1 MFFKQIHKLLV
12 EWLDDIDQK
21 IQSDDSLLNDLSE
34 KKAKLEKFK
43 TFNRDID
50 SHKDLVNKLNEKLQ
64 EDSSLKSKDIDDTLK
79 RYEDIKKT
87 VNDMISVSV
96 FYEKILLYRTTYYIY
111 AMYSL
116 NVFFFYRN
124 LKITSIPTFSIR
136 SLMTVSMTGSVIA
149 RLKYS
154 SVQTLTVIR
163 KKFRRSLRMLTR
175 SLDH

>member
-79 RYEDIKKT
+79 RYDDIKKT

-96 FYEKILLYRTTYYIY
+96 FYVKILLCRTTYYLHAIY
-111 AMYSL
+111 L
-116 NVFFFYRN
+116 FNVFFF
-124 LKITSIPTFSIR
+124 L
-136 SLMTVSMTGSVIA
+136 
-149 RLKYS
+149 
-154 SVQTLTVIR
+154 
-163 KKFRRSLRMLTR
+163 
-175 SLDH
+175 